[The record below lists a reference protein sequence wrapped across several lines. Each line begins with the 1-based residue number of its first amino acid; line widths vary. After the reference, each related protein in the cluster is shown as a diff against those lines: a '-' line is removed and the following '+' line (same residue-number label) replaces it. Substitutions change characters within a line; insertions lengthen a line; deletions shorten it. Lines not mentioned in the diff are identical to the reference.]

1 MLTPSAVFLTAS
13 VSTYIIPI
21 KARSLFLD
29 RRADGLIFHDELL
42 VETGDHCIMPE
53 SKRIKIVTETD
64 DNPAD
69 ADAAPAEAEAA
80 QKPGEPLAA
89 TDEERLREMENRLAA
104 KEKEYDEAH
113 DKLLRVSAE
122 FENYRKRTARE
133 MDDFRKYAVQSLLK
147 EMLSAVDHIE
157 LAIQAAA
164 SNSAPDK
171 NLTEGLN
178 LTLKELLRIFEK
190 FNVVPVAAVGTP
202 FNPEFHEAMLRE
214 ESGEFPEN
222 TVLREM
228 QKGYMIGSRL
238 LRPALVVVSAPGDA
252 ARNSD

>member
-1 MLTPSAVFLTAS
+1 
-13 VSTYIIPI
+13 
-21 KARSLFLD
+21 
-29 RRADGLIFHDELL
+29 
-42 VETGDHCIMPE
+42 MPE

-64 DNPAD
+64 DNPVD
-69 ADAAPAEAEAA
+69 ADAAPAEAAA
-80 QKPGEPLAA
+80 AEKPGEPLESAA
-89 TDEERLREMENRLAA
+89 EERLREMENRLAA
-104 KEKEYDEAH
+104 KEKEYDETH

-133 MDDFRKYAVQSLLK
+133 MEDFRKYAVQSLLK

-171 NLTEGLN
+171 KLIEGLS

-190 FNVVPVAAVGTP
+190 FKVLPIEAVGTP

-238 LRPALVVVSAPGDA
+238 LRPALVVVAAPRDA
-252 ARNSD
+252 GRQSD

>member
-1 MLTPSAVFLTAS
+1 
-13 VSTYIIPI
+13 
-21 KARSLFLD
+21 
-29 RRADGLIFHDELL
+29 
-42 VETGDHCIMPE
+42 MPE

-64 DNPAD
+64 DTPMA
-69 ADAAPAEAEAA
+69 ADAAPAEAPTADT
-80 QKPGEPLAA
+80 PGQPLEQTAE
-89 TDEERLREMENRLAA
+89 EERLREMENRLAA
-104 KEKEYDEAH
+104 KEKEYDETH

-164 SNSAPDK
+164 SNSVPDK
-171 NLTEGLN
+171 NLTEGLS

-190 FNVVPVAAVGTP
+190 FNVMPIEAVGKP
-202 FNPEFHEAMLRE
+202 FNPEFHEAILRE
-214 ESGEFPEN
+214 ESGELPEN

-228 QKGYMIGSRL
+228 QKGYMIGGRL
-238 LRPALVVVSAPGDA
+238 LRPALVVVTAPRDA
-252 ARNSD
+252 ARQSD

>member
-1 MLTPSAVFLTAS
+1 
-13 VSTYIIPI
+13 
-21 KARSLFLD
+21 
-29 RRADGLIFHDELL
+29 
-42 VETGDHCIMPE
+42 MPE

-64 DNPAD
+64 DNPVA
-69 ADAAPAEAEAA
+69 ADAAPAAA
-80 QKPGEPLAA
+80 AAADKPGEPHEPTA
-89 TDEERLREMENRLAA
+89 EERMREIETGLAA
-104 KEKEYDEAH
+104 KEKEYDETH

-171 NLTEGLN
+171 NLTEGLS

-190 FNVVPVAAVGTP
+190 FNVMPIAAVGKP
-202 FNPEFHEAMLRE
+202 FNPEFHEAILRE
-214 ESGEFPEN
+214 ESGDLPEN

-228 QKGYMIGSRL
+228 QKGYVIGSRL
-238 LRPALVVVSAPGDA
+238 LRPALVVVAAPRDA
-252 ARNSD
+252 ARQSA

>member
-1 MLTPSAVFLTAS
+1 
-13 VSTYIIPI
+13 
-21 KARSLFLD
+21 
-29 RRADGLIFHDELL
+29 
-42 VETGDHCIMPE
+42 MPE

-64 DNPAD
+64 ETPVAG
-69 ADAAPAEAEAA
+69 DAAPAEAAE
-80 QKPGEPLAA
+80 KPEELLGASA
-89 TDEERLREMENRLAA
+89 EERLREMENRLSA

-133 MDDFRKYAVQSLLK
+133 MDDYRKYAVQSLLK

-190 FNVVPVAAVGTP
+190 FNVVPIAAVGTP

-214 ESGEFPEN
+214 ESVEFPEN

-238 LRPALVVVSAPGDA
+238 LRPALVVVAAPGDT
-252 ARNSD
+252 ARKSD

>member
-1 MLTPSAVFLTAS
+1 
-13 VSTYIIPI
+13 
-21 KARSLFLD
+21 
-29 RRADGLIFHDELL
+29 
-42 VETGDHCIMPE
+42 MPE
-53 SKRIKIVTETD
+53 SKRIKIVTDTD
-64 DNPAD
+64 DNPA
-69 ADAAPAEAEAA
+69 AAAAAPEEAA
-80 QKPGEPLAA
+80 SEGNSGEPHEPAA
-89 TDEERLREMENRLAA
+89 EEDRMREMENRLAA
-104 KEKEYDEAH
+104 KEKEYDETH

-164 SNSAPDK
+164 CNSAPDR
-171 NLTEGLN
+171 NLTEGLS

-190 FNVVPVAAVGTP
+190 FNVMPIEAVGKP
-202 FNPEFHEAMLRE
+202 FNPEFHEAILRE
-214 ESGEFPEN
+214 ESDELPEN

-238 LRPALVVVSAPGDA
+238 LRPALVVVAAPREA
-252 ARNSD
+252 ARKSA

>member
-1 MLTPSAVFLTAS
+1 
-13 VSTYIIPI
+13 
-21 KARSLFLD
+21 
-29 RRADGLIFHDELL
+29 
-42 VETGDHCIMPE
+42 MPE

-64 DNPAD
+64 DNPAA
-69 ADAAPAEAEAA
+69 ADAAPEEAA
-80 QKPGEPLAA
+80 AA
-89 TDEERLREMENRLAA
+89 DTAGQPHAPTAEERIQDLGSRLAA
-104 KEKEYDEAH
+104 KEKEYEETRDQ
-113 DKLLRVSAE
+113 LLRVSAE

-171 NLTEGLN
+171 KLTEGLS

-190 FNVVPVAAVGTP
+190 FKVMPIAAVGRP
-202 FNPEFHEAMLRE
+202 FNPEYHEAILRE
-214 ESGEFPEN
+214 ESDEIPEN

-238 LRPALVVVSAPGDA
+238 LRPALVVVAAPRDA
-252 ARNSD
+252 ARQSA

>member
-1 MLTPSAVFLTAS
+1 M
-13 VSTYIIPI
+13 
-21 KARSLFLD
+21 
-29 RRADGLIFHDELL
+29 FHVELL
-42 VETGDHCIMPE
+42 GGTGDRSIMPE

-64 DNPAD
+64 DNPVAVG
-69 ADAAPAEAEAA
+69 AAPAEAAA
-80 QKPGEPLAA
+80 ADNSGESHELTA
-89 TDEERLREMENRLAA
+89 EEGRMREMEDRLAA
-104 KEKEYDEAH
+104 KEKEYDETH

-171 NLTEGLN
+171 NLAEGLS

-190 FNVVPVAAVGTP
+190 FNVMPIEAVGKP
-202 FNPEFHEAMLRE
+202 FNPEFHEAILRE
-214 ESGEFPEN
+214 ESGELPEN

-228 QKGYMIGSRL
+228 QKGYVIGGRL
-238 LRPALVVVSAPGDA
+238 LRPALVVVTAPRDA
-252 ARNSD
+252 ARQSD

>member
-1 MLTPSAVFLTAS
+1 M
-13 VSTYIIPI
+13 
-21 KARSLFLD
+21 
-29 RRADGLIFHDELL
+29 FHVELL
-42 VETGDHCIMPE
+42 GGTGDRSIVPE

-64 DNPAD
+64 DTPVA
-69 ADAAPAEAEAA
+69 AGAAPAEAAA
-80 QKPGEPLAA
+80 ADNSGETHELTAE
-89 TDEERLREMENRLAA
+89 EERMREMEDRLAA
-104 KEKEYDEAH
+104 KEKEYDETH

-164 SNSAPDK
+164 SNSVPDK
-171 NLTEGLN
+171 NLTEGLS

-190 FNVVPVAAVGTP
+190 FNVMPIEAVGKP
-202 FNPEFHEAMLRE
+202 FNPEFHEAILRE
-214 ESGEFPEN
+214 ESGELPEN

-228 QKGYMIGSRL
+228 QKGYVIGGRL
-238 LRPALVVVSAPGDA
+238 LRPALVVVTAPRDA
-252 ARNSD
+252 GRQSD

>member
-1 MLTPSAVFLTAS
+1 
-13 VSTYIIPI
+13 
-21 KARSLFLD
+21 
-29 RRADGLIFHDELL
+29 
-42 VETGDHCIMPE
+42 MPE

-64 DNPAD
+64 DSPVA
-69 ADAAPAEAEAA
+69 AGAAPAEAAA
-80 QKPGEPLAA
+80 ADNSGKSHELTAE
-89 TDEERLREMENRLAA
+89 EERMQEMENRLAA
-104 KEKEYDEAH
+104 KEKEYDETL

-171 NLTEGLN
+171 NLTEGLS

-190 FNVVPVAAVGTP
+190 FNVMPIEAVGKP
-202 FNPEFHEAMLRE
+202 FNPEFHEAILRE
-214 ESGEFPEN
+214 ESGELPEN

-228 QKGYMIGSRL
+228 QKGYMIGGRL
-238 LRPALVVVSAPGDA
+238 LRPALVVVTAHSDA
-252 ARNSD
+252 ARQSD